1 MIMNNVQEVFGKF
14 AVEIDGKVT
23 LFDTESEAKTAAI
36 MLEQESDFEARANAY
51 ITARELD
58 PTGRM
63 TKNRVNVIKDFL
75 AFEATAPADE
85 DF

>member
-1 MIMNNVQEVFGKF
+1 
-14 AVEIDGKVT
+14 
-23 LFDTESEAKTAAI
+23 